1 MQNALRKERKK
12 HTMKKLFLLFLAT
25 VLVALPIS
33 ISATT
38 LSPALTTLTKETKMI
53 KSGLIGQTMTFND
66 VDFKTAMNV
75 SDFKSIT
82 ITSLPPASAGNL
94 LYGGRNVSEGQTIK
108 RKNISAL
115 SFVPASKNVT
125 NCKFTFTSEGLM
137 GGAEMTCVLK
147 FIVQIIFKI

>member
-1 MQNALRKERKK
+1 MPRQAKIGYANALRKERKK

-53 KSGLIGQTMTFND
+53 KSGLIGQTMTFSD
-66 VDFKTAMNV
+66 IDFKTAMNV

-82 ITSLPPASAGNL
+82 ITSLPLPPQ
-94 LYGGRNVSEGQTIK
+94 E
-108 RKNISAL
+108 
-115 SFVPASKNVT
+115 
-125 NCKFTFTSEGLM
+125 
-137 GGAEMTCVLK
+137 
-147 FIVQIIFKI
+147 IFSTEDAR